1 MKNIFGIALIAAVSA
16 SAHAGSTGLIQTL
29 TDSNS
34 QASNVVDDSTHNN
47 AEYEA
52 NYMNG
57 GGTGFGGVFGPST
70 ISMDADATNIY
81 FGSNA
86 VASNLGSNVIVL
98 YLDTRAGGFTDA
110 TMNDTSDGGRNAVT
124 NLAANADDLFPVGF
138 EADYAV
144 MFGNGYALSF
154 ELTSGSLIYQG
165 NNNGSSEVTIS
176 RSMLGMGSGNVG
188 FNWFG
193 ALISDSGF
201 NSNETMPYQSFNG
214 GGNPGFDTG
223 SNYAN
228 YNRFEAVPEPA
239 SMTALAVGALALI
252 RRRRAG

>member
-1 MKNIFGIALIAAVSA
+1 MKNIFGIAMLAAFASSA
-16 SAHAGSTGLIQTL
+16 QAGLIQTL
-29 TDSNS
+29 VDSNS
-34 QASNVVDDSTHNN
+34 QASNVVDDGFHNN

-52 NYMNG
+52 NYSNG
-57 GGTGFGGVFGPST
+57 GGSGFGGVFGPST
-70 ISMDADATNIY
+70 VSIDADASNIF

-86 VASNLGSNVIVL
+86 ITQNMGSNVIVI
-98 YLDTRAGGFTDA
+98 YLDTKAGGFTDA

-124 NLAANADDLFPVGF
+124 NLAANAEDFFPDGF

-144 MFGNGYALSF
+144 MFGNGFALSF
-154 ELTSGSLIYQG
+154 ELTSGSLIFQG
-165 NNNGSSEVTIS
+165 NNDGASEVTVS
-176 RSMLGMGSGNVG
+176 RASLGLGSGNVG

-193 ALISDSGF
+193 AYISDSGF
-201 NSNETMPYQSFNG
+201 NSNESVPFQDFNG

-239 SMTALAVGALALI
+239 SMTALALGALGLI
-252 RRRRAG
+252 RRRRAA